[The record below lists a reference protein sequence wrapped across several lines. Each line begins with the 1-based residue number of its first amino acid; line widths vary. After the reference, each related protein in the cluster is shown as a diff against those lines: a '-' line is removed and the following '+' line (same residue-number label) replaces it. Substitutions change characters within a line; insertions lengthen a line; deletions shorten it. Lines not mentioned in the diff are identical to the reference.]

1 MLGFSPVPNRLFF
14 HIIFDWDCCI
24 LYKHECKKQALGE
37 MVFSQM
43 CHLETASSWWPPPNS
58 RRGQPFQ
65 QSPQRSLRFPTMTC
79 AASSLAWP
87 CVRPAGL
94 CRQEGGL
101 GGVPVLCLWEN
112 GRQPDCRNP
121 PCPGSLSLGVL
132 QPPWKA
138 TSPVSEIV
146 PRAPLL
152 LSSQVQLPINF
163 WCKTYSDRCLA
174 EPWLRLPNTLS
185 ISHTC
190 FSLKQLFFFRTLF
203 LSVWPPSEL

>member
-1 MLGFSPVPNRLFF
+1 MCSLFLGVTVCETSRAV
-14 HIIFDWDCCI
+14 
-24 LYKHECKKQALGE
+24 QAGG
-37 MVFSQM
+37 
-43 CHLETASSWWPPPNS
+43 W
-58 RRGQPFQ
+58 
-65 QSPQRSLRFPTMTC
+65 
-79 AASSLAWP
+79 
-87 CVRPAGL
+87 AG
-94 CRQEGGL
+94 

-163 WCKTYSDRCLA
+163 WCKTYRDRCLA
-174 EPWLRLPNTLS
+174 ELWLRLPNTLS
-185 ISHTC
+185 ISHIC
-190 FSLKQLFFFRTLF
+190 FSLKQLFSLELCFSQFGHR
-203 LSVWPPSEL
+203 LSYSPPYYLLKSINVHEFGRWK